1 MKVIRQISEMQNF
14 SNACRRK
21 NQQIGF
27 VPTMGFLHEGHL
39 SLIRLI
45 RKQCD
50 VLVVSIFVNPAQ
62 FGPTEDLKKYP
73 RDFERDEA
81 LCRDEGVDV
90 IFYPAEEQMYPA
102 PYLSFVT
109 VENLDKIMCGVSRP
123 DHFRGVVTIVSKL
136 FNIVKPH
143 FAIFGEKDFQQ
154 AVIIRQMTKDLN
166 FDVEILTGPIIREN
180 DGLALSSR
188 NKYLN
193 KQERFN
199 ATILFKSLQVAQDL
213 FKNGIKNPREIMDK
227 VRRSIQDVPGTK
239 IDYISLVNPETLQ
252 PVQQVSEND
261 RLALAVYIG
270 KTRLIDNVALGK

>member
-1 MKVIRQISEMQNF
+1 MKVIRQIPEMQNF
-14 SNACRRK
+14 SNVCRQEGQK
-21 NQQIGF
+21 IGF

-50 VLVVSIFVNPAQ
+50 VLVVSIFVNPTQ
-62 FGPTEDLKKYP
+62 FGPTEDLEKYP

-81 LCRDEGVDV
+81 FCRDEGVDV
-90 IFYPAEEQMYPA
+90 LFHPIEQQMYPS
-102 PYLSFVT
+102 PYLSYVM

-123 DHFRGVVTIVSKL
+123 DHFRGVATIVSKL

-143 FAIFGEKDFQQ
+143 AAIFGEKDFQQ
-154 AVIIRQMTKDLN
+154 AVIIKQMTKDLN
-166 FDVEILTGPIIREN
+166 FEVEILTGPIVRES

-193 KQERFN
+193 EQERLN
-199 ATILFKSLQVAQDL
+199 AAILFKSLRGAQHD
-213 FKNGIKNPREIMDK
+213 FKNGVNNPQEIIEK
-227 VRRSIQDVPGTK
+227 VRQSILDIPGTK

-252 PVQQVSEND
+252 PVRRVHEND